1 MRQTLVNR
9 LKKIFARRRA
19 NPLVDPDEMFFDAH
33 NLSSFRAEQ
42 FEGRLERPIGKRSL
56 YGLLGFF
63 FLTAAVFGYQIWGLQ
78 IAEGAAYRE
87 KSEKNRLK
95 HTLIFAERGRIL
107 DRRGVELAWNVPRS
121 GDEVSERA
129 YTALPGFGHLLGYV
143 SYPQKDRAGNYFS
156 YEFEGKDGVEK
167 EYAARLGGENGI
179 KITETDVHG
188 VVESESVLEPP
199 VHGEDL
205 TLSVDAEVQSVLY
218 KGMEEL
224 AGKVGFEGGAAVI
237 MDVHTGELL
246 AMTSYP
252 EYKSQVLSD
261 GEDREEIA
269 RYNSSKSSLFLNRVA
284 AGVYTPGS
292 IVKPFVAAA
301 ALTEGIID
309 PAKQI
314 LSTGSISIPNPY
326 VKGKDSVFSDW
337 KAHGWVDMR
346 HAIAVSSNVYFYEV
360 GGGYKDQAGLGI
372 SRLEKY
378 FRMFGFGEGTGI
390 DLPSENVGTIP
401 NPEWKARNF
410 DGEPWRLGDTYFT
423 SIGQY
428 GMQVTPL
435 QAVRAIAA
443 VANGG
448 SLRTPSVAEGNHLE
462 SVRLPLDP
470 KDLQIVREGMRMGAL
485 EGTAR
490 ALNVPYVQV
499 AGKTGTA
506 ELGVSKEKV
515 NSWVMGFF
523 PYEAPRY
530 AFIVMMEK
538 GPRQNLT
545 GAAFVMRGLLDWMSV
560 HRPEY
565 LKAEA
570 VL

>member
-1 MRQTLVNR
+1 MRPTLTNFI
-9 LKKIFARRRA
+9 KKTFSRRTRST
-19 NPLVDPDEMFFDAH
+19 LVDPDEMFFDAH

-42 FEGRLERPIGKRSL
+42 FEGRLEKPIGKRSL
-56 YGLLGFF
+56 YGLL
-63 FLTAAVFGYQIWGLQ
+63 LTFMAIALVFGYQIWGLQ
-78 IAEGAAYRE
+78 VVQGSSYRL
-87 KSEKNRLK
+87 KSEQNRLK

-107 DRRGVELAWNVPRS
+107 DRNGAELAWNEPTA
-121 GDEVSERA
+121 GDEVSNRV
-129 YTALPGFGHLLGYV
+129 YTSLAGFGHLLGYV
-143 SYPQKDRAGNYFS
+143 SYPQKDKAGNYFTN
-156 YEFEGKDGVEK
+156 EFVGKDGVEK
-167 EYAARLGGENGI
+167 EYDSRLGGQNGI

-188 VVESESVLEPP
+188 AVESESVLEPP
-199 VHGEDL
+199 AHGEDL
-205 TLSVDAEVQSVLY
+205 TLSIDKDIQAVLY
-218 KGMEEL
+218 KGMEDL
-224 AGKVGFEGGAAVI
+224 AGKAGFDGGAAVI

-261 GEDREEIA
+261 GEDRTEIS
-269 RYNSSKSSLFLNRVA
+269 RYNSSPYSIFLNRVS

-292 IVKPFVAAA
+292 IVKPFVAVA
-301 ALTEGIID
+301 ALSEKIID
-309 PAKQI
+309 PGKQI

-326 VKGKDSVFSDW
+326 VKGQDSVFNDW
-337 KAHGWVDMR
+337 KAHGFVDMR

-372 SRLEKY
+372 ARLEKY
-378 FRMFGFGEGTGI
+378 FRLFGFGASTGI
-390 DLPSENVGTIP
+390 DLPTENIGTIP

-435 QAVRAIAA
+435 QAVRAISA

-448 SLRTPSVAEGNHLE
+448 SLRTPSVVSGNHLD
-462 SVRLPLDP
+462 SIRLPVNP
-470 KDLQIVREGMRMGAL
+470 ADLQIVREGMRIGAL
-485 EGTAR
+485 EGTAK

-560 HRPEY
+560 HRKEY
-565 LKAEA
+565 LSTGE
-570 VL
+570 

>member
-1 MRQTLVNR
+1 MRTLINLFKR
-9 LKKIFARRRA
+9 LFSRRGG
-19 NPLVDPDEMFFDAH
+19 NSLVDPDEMFFDAH
-33 NLSSFRAEQ
+33 NLSSFRSEQ
-42 FEGRLERPIGKRSL
+42 FEGRLEKPIGKRSL
-56 YGLLGFF
+56 YGLFGFF
-63 FLTAAVFGYQIWGLQ
+63 LLIVCAFGYQVWDLQ
-78 IAEGAAYRE
+78 IAEGAAYRL
-87 KSEKNRLK
+87 KSEQNRLK

-107 DRRGVELAWNVPRS
+107 DKNGVELAWNEPVS
-121 GDEVSERA
+121 GDEVSKRV
-129 YTALPGFGHLLGYV
+129 YTELPGLGHLLGYV
-143 SYPQKDRAGNYFS
+143 SYPQKDKSGNYFS

-167 EYAARLGGENGI
+167 QYAARLGGVNGI

-188 VVESESVLEPP
+188 AVESESVLEPP
-199 VHGEDL
+199 THGEDL
-205 TLSVDAEVQSVLY
+205 TLSVDAEIQSVLY
-218 KGMEEL
+218 KGMQDL
-224 AGKVGFEGGAAVI
+224 AGRVGFEGGAAVI
-237 MDVHTGELL
+237 MDIRTGELL
-246 AMTSYP
+246 AMTSFP

-261 GEDREEIA
+261 GEDRTEIA
-269 RYNSSKSSLFLNRVA
+269 RYNTSKQSVFLNRVA

-301 ALTEGIID
+301 ALAEKIID

-326 VKGKDSVFSDW
+326 VKGKDTVFSDW

-346 HAIAVSSNVYFYEV
+346 HAIAVSSNVYFYVV

-372 SRLEKY
+372 TRLEKY
-378 FRMFGFGEGTGI
+378 FRMFGFGASTGI
-390 DLPSENVGTIP
+390 DLPSENIGTIP

-410 DGEPWRLGDTYFT
+410 DGEAWRLGDTYFT

-435 QAVRAIAA
+435 QAVRAVSA

-448 SLRTPSVAEGNHLE
+448 SLRMPSIVAGNHLE
-462 SVRLPLDP
+462 SVRLTVAAS
-470 KDLQIVREGMRMGAL
+470 DLQIVREGMRIGAL

-523 PYEAPRY
+523 PYQEPRY

-538 GPRQNLT
+538 GPRTNLT
-545 GAAFVMRGLLDWMSV
+545 GAAFVMRGLLDWMAV
-560 HRPEY
+560 HRKEL
-565 LKAEA
+565 LKP
-570 VL
+570 LSS